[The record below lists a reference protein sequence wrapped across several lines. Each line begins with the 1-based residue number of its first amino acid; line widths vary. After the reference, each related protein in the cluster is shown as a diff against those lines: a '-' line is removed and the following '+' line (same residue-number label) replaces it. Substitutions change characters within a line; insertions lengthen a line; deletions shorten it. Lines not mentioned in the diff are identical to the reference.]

1 MSQPKSRII
10 IRHRWALGDTVL
22 MTALVRDIHR
32 AYPGQYEI
40 KVDTNF
46 TNVWWNNPHVT
57 TFEEAGLPR
66 PTKITVEWGDAIKW
80 NAYAKYG
87 GRKEMKHILAWYHY
101 DFERKTGMKVPV
113 TDPKP
118 DLHLDAQERKQR
130 IQGRYWVILSGGKLD
145 LTTKHWHAHRAQ
157 ETVDKLAAQGIHC
170 VQAGA
175 VHTNHV
181 HPPLKNVTNMIGKTE
196 NVRDLW
202 NLVLHSDG
210 VICGVTGAMHIA
222 AAFDKPCVIYA
233 GGREEPW
240 FEAYVDNF
248 KAFGPTA
255 NPVKVPHKFLHT
267 IGMLE
272 CCDVQGCWKK
282 RTIPLDP
289 TDLNRKAHTLC
300 RQPVRPATT
309 HPVPRCQDLI
319 TSDHV
324 VEAVMEYYESGMLPP
339 IQPPKKTYEN
349 QNPDFKQPEPEGIQ
363 IPKVELIKV
372 RGDQIDKQTQT
383 PEAPVK
389 LLREPSVAERAQK
402 AYQQVHPKELIRD
415 QPAGI
420 KRKLQIMDDPI
431 IGGKITVCVL
441 CYGPHTDLAK
451 RCLSS
456 ILGTIPAERLDLRVA
471 TNQAAQSTIDYL
483 KTLPITKLYINSEN
497 RHKYPVMREMFWDQA
512 KPIETKYLVWF
523 DDDTWIVKP
532 QWIDDLCTTI
542 VGNHPYNYRMFGNI
556 MYHDLSMY
564 SKNGHDPR
572 EWFRVADWYK
582 GRNFRAKGTQQ
593 ETPNGSVIDFAVG
606 WCWAIETRLIEL
618 ANIPD
623 IRLDHNGGDAT
634 IGEQVHQAG
643 YQIKQWNRGKQ
654 LVACPT
660 REQGGRRGFSQRF
673 AWDPKTP

>member
-1 MSQPKSRII
+1 LSKPKTRII

-32 AYPGQYEI
+32 AYPGEYEI

-101 DFERKTGMKVPV
+101 DFERKTGLKVPV

-118 DLHLDAQERKQR
+118 DLHLDAQEIKRR
-130 IQGRYWVILSGGKLD
+130 IQGRYWIILSGGKLD

-157 ETVDKLAAQGIHC
+157 ETVDKLAAMGIHC
-170 VQAGA
+170 VQVGA

-181 HPPLKNVTNMIGKTE
+181 HPPLKNTTNLIGKTE

-202 NLVLHSDG
+202 NLILHSDG

-222 AAFDKPCVIYA
+222 AAFDKPCVVYA

-255 NPVKVPHKFLHT
+255 NSVKVPHKFLHT

-300 RQPVRPATT
+300 RQPVRPAAS

-324 VEAVMEYYESGMLPP
+324 IEAVMEYYESGMLPP
-339 IQPPKKTYEN
+339 IQPPKKTYAD
-349 QNPDFKQPEPEGIQ
+349 QNPDFKPEPEGIQ
-363 IPKVELIKV
+363 IPTVELVKV
-372 RGDQIDKQTQT
+372 RGNQTEKLAQT
-383 PEAPVK
+383 PEAPVQ
-389 LLREPSVAERAQK
+389 LLREPSVEVRKQK
-402 AYQQVHPKELIRD
+402 AYQKVHPKELV
-415 QPAGI
+415 QAKPAGI
-420 KRKLQIMDDPI
+420 KRKLAIMDDPI

-456 ILGTIPAERLDLRVA
+456 ILGTIPKERLDLRVA

-483 KTLPITKLYINSEN
+483 KTLPIDKLYINSEN
-497 RHKYPVMREMFWDQA
+497 RHKYPVMREMFWDQS
-512 KPIETKYLVWF
+512 KPIETNYLVWF

-542 VGNHPYNYRMFGNI
+542 VGNHPYNFRMFGNI
-556 MYHDLSMY
+556 MYHDLAIY
-564 SKNGHDPR
+564 AKGGGRPDA
-572 EWFRVADWYK
+572 WFRTAPWYK
-582 GRNFRAKGTQQ
+582 GRNFRAKSSQQ
-593 ETPNGSVIDFAVG
+593 ETPNGSMIDFAVG
-606 WCWAIETRLIEL
+606 WCWALSVEAMRTANMPDPRLG
-618 ANIPD
+618 
-623 IRLDHNGGDAT
+623 HNGGDIT
-634 IGEQVHQAG
+634 LGEQIHQAG
-643 YQIKQWNRGKQ
+643 FAIKQWNRGKS
-654 LVACPT
+654 LVACPS
-660 REQGGRRGFSQRF
+660 REQGGRRGYSERF
-673 AWDPKTP
+673 PWDPKR